1 MITNKYHRPIY
12 QTVLSRMTEPRRYI
26 QVLYGP
32 RQAGKTTLANQVCA
46 GLASPTHYVSA
57 DRAMLRGLPWIDEQW
72 AIARLKTGDNGS
84 AVLVL
89 DEIQKIPGWSDV
101 VKKLW
106 DEDTLHA
113 VPLKLMVLGSS
124 PLLMKKGINESLAGR
139 FEVVQVPHW
148 SFAEMRDAFGWSLD
162 QYIFFGGYP
171 GAAPLIDDPDR
182 WRAYI
187 IESLIETTI
196 SRDILQMAR
205 VEKPALLRQLFQLGC
220 DYSGQ
225 VLSYGKILG
234 QLQDRGNAT
243 TIAHYLTLLAGAW
256 MITGLQKYSGSKV
269 RQRGSSPKL
278 QVMNTA
284 LMSALSEK
292 TFEQAKADHAY
303 WGRLFESAVG
313 AHLLN
318 SVSGISIEVD
328 YWREG
333 DREVD
338 FVLASKR
345 GLAAIEV
352 KSGRKKEAL
361 PGMVEFDKKYSPKK
375 ILLIGEQGIP
385 MERFLLEPVKNWLD
399 N

>member
-1 MITNKYHRPIY
+1 
-12 QTVLSRMTEPRRYI
+12 MTEPRRFI

-46 GLASPTHYVSA
+46 GLVSPTHYVSA

-72 AIARLKTGDNGS
+72 AIARLKAGDSGS

-162 QYIFFGGYP
+162 QYIFYGGYP

-205 VEKPALLRQLFQLGC
+205 VDKPALLRQLFQLGC

-243 TIAHYLTLLAGAW
+243 TISHYLTLLGGAW
-256 MITGLQKYSGSKV
+256 MLAGLQKYSGSKV

-292 TFEQAKADHAY
+292 TFEQAKAEQAY

-318 SVSGISIEVD
+318 SVSGTGMEVF

-338 FVLASKR
+338 FVLASKN

-361 PGMVEFDKKYSPKK
+361 PGMAEFDKRYAPEKM
-375 ILLIGEQGIP
+375 LLIGEQGIP
-385 MERFLLEPVKNWLD
+385 MERFLLEPVKNWLVSTPAPI
-399 N
+399 